1 MSQEKDRIIN
11 MQQKAM
17 SRQQREIARMRQV
30 LRNIVYTLDMTAKRS
45 APMREVLEELD
56 NELRELGI
64 TTKTHEEER

>member
-11 MQQKAM
+11 AQQKAM
-17 SRQQREIARMRQV
+17 SRQQREIARMRQM
-30 LRNIVYTLDMTAKRS
+30 LRNIVYTLDKTAKRS